1 MIVNKDPTF
10 AVCRERLKHGFTLIE
25 MLVVLAM
32 VLAISMAIVPRTLE
46 WFATRQLQHAAQDV
60 VLAIGTTRSR
70 AATQGVRC
78 HLEFELGGSS
88 YRSVSDLAN
97 SQQSPWMTLS
107 SGAVFLSADIPTQWT
122 TAPTKD
128 SSVITFDANGRT
140 AGGQLRIGK
149 DSRVMSISIHPLTGI
164 ASWEEEEP

>member
-1 MIVNKDPTF
+1 
-10 AVCRERLKHGFTLIE
+10 
-25 MLVVLAM
+25 MLMVLAM
-32 VLAISMAIVPRTLE
+32 ILAISMAIVPRTLE

-70 AATQGVRC
+70 AATQGVPC
-78 HLEFELGGSS
+78 HLEFEIDGSS

-97 SQQSPWMTLS
+97 SQHSPWMTLS

-122 TAPTKD
+122 TAKD

-140 AGGQLRIGK
+140 AGGQLWIGR
-149 DSRVMSISIHPLTGI
+149 DTRVMLISIHPLTGI
-164 ASWEEEEP
+164 ASWQEEER